1 MEERIISVPNVAIV
15 TDSVADLPP
24 QVAEEAGIIVVPLVV
39 RFGTDLYRDGL
50 DLSPDQFYEKL
61 KTSKVLPATSVPPPA
76 AFADAYDKLAEKAN
90 EIVVISLTSKLSATY
105 QVALQ
110 AVGLMKKRCRVEVL
124 DSQWG
129 VMAQGFITI
138 AAARAAQS
146 GASLD
151 EVLDVARHTIYRVDM
166 RAAFDTLEY
175 LECGGRIG
183 KAQAF
188 LGSLLK
194 VNPVIG
200 IKDGEVYPCARER
213 SRAKAVDHLYN
224 FATSFG
230 NVEGLAVEYATDL
243 DEANRLVQ
251 RLHSKYPQA
260 PIYLSR
266 ASPVI
271 GTHTGPGPI
280 VVTVF
285 GDRQA
290 SVHQ

>member
-1 MEERIISVPNVAIV
+1 MPNVAIV
-15 TDSVADLPP
+15 TDSVSALPP
-24 QVAEEAGIIVVPLVV
+24 QVAEEFGITVVPLVV
-39 RFGTDLYRDGL
+39 RFGTELYRDGL

-61 KTSKVLPATSVPPPA
+61 RTNKALPATSVPPPA
-76 AFADAYDKLAEKAN
+76 AFADVYNTLAEKTN
-90 EIVVISLTSKLSATY
+90 EIAVISLTAKLSATY

-124 DSQWG
+124 DSQWA
-129 VMAQGFITI
+129 VMAQGFITL
-138 AAARAAQS
+138 AAAKAAQS

-151 EVLDVARHTIYRVDM
+151 EVLDVARHTMRRVDM
-166 RAAFDTLEY
+166 CAAFDTLEY
-175 LECGGRIG
+175 LERGGRIG

-200 IKDGEVYPCARER
+200 IKDGEVHPLARER
-213 SRAKAVDHLYN
+213 SRAKAIDYLYN
-224 FATSFG
+224 FAASFG

-243 DEANRLVQ
+243 DEANRLGQ
-251 RLHSKYPQA
+251 RFHSKYPQV

-271 GTHTGPGPI
+271 GTHTGPGLI

-290 SVHQ
+290 SIQQ